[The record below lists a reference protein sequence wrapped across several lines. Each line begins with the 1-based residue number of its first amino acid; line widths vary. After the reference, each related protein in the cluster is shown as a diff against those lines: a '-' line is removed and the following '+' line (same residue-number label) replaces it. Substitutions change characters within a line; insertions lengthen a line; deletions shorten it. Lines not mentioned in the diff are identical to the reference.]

1 MKGLSTKIS
10 KTLVPGSTLVCADN
24 SGANVLS
31 IINKIGG
38 KGIKGRLSHA
48 GIGDM
53 VSVSVKVGNLAHMKK
68 IERAMII
75 RQKQAIRRANGL
87 RVKFEDNAAIL
98 INDAN
103 LPIATEI
110 KGPVAREVIE
120 RNIKIATIASKVV

>member
-10 KTLVPGSTLVCADN
+10 KCLVPGTTLTCADN
-24 SGANVLS
+24 SGAKVLL

-38 KGIKGRLSHA
+38 NGSKGRLSHA
-48 GIGDM
+48 GIGDL
-53 VSVSVKVGNLAHMKK
+53 VSVSVRVGNLQHMKK
-68 IERAMII
+68 IEKAIII
-75 RQKQAIRRANGL
+75 RQKQPIRRPNGM
-87 RVKFEDNAAIL
+87 RVIFEDNAAIL

-120 RNIKIATIASKVV
+120 RNIKIATIASRVI